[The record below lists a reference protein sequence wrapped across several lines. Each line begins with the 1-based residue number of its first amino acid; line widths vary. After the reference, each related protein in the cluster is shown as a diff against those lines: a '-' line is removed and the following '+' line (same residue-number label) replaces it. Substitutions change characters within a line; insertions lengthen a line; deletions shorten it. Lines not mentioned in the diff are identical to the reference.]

1 MLRNIFINKS
11 PLEKSLYYGLGTMLL
26 LLSFSAFLV
35 LFSFA
40 KFQTTSNWV
49 SQTNNILLQLERV
62 LDEMLKIESSARG
75 YALSGR
81 EVYLEKFNNAENEF
95 NESVKHLERL
105 IEKDRRRK
113 KDCEKLKMISAKR
126 ISFSKQLID
135 KRMNFGIEAAIIY
148 KQSDSGQYY
157 MDKFREQTI
166 RFEEEENNELKLRE
180 ANYYK
185 WQFWVQTAFFVLVTL
200 ISITLLISYQIIKT
214 NFKRRIE
221 AERQLK
227 NEKKLLQNIIDN
239 TSTLIY
245 IKEPTGKFLLM
256 NKRYGEVY
264 GIPSAQMIGKK
275 DSDFFDEETI
285 EQFREADMKVFTTG
299 EVVEA
304 EEEAVMQGS
313 KRTYLSIKFPLYDSG
328 GSIYAICGMST
339 DITDRKGYEAQILSL
354 NKRLENN
361 VFKLNNINRELEAFT
376 YTVSHDLRAPL
387 RAINGFASL
396 LINKNTEKNF
406 DDETLRIIQI
416 MRENSQQ
423 MGQLI
428 DDLLA
433 FSKVGR
439 YKPNLQKTNMQEVVD
454 AVVKQIGQ
462 IADLSKVAIS
472 VQKLESA
479 VCDPN
484 LIKQVWTNL
493 VSNAFKY
500 SSQKSKQQIEIG
512 CFLRG
517 AEIVYFIKDNGAGFD
532 MKYYNKLF
540 GIFQRLHSNI
550 EFEGTGVGLA
560 IVNRIVKRHS
570 GKVWAESV
578 VGEGATFYFSL
589 PIEPKFIEV

>member
-1 MLRNIFINKS
+1 MLRNIFFNKS
-11 PLEKSLYYGLGTMLL
+11 PLEKSLYFGLGTMLL
-26 LLSFSAFLV
+26 LLSISSLLV

-40 KFQTTSNWV
+40 KFQTTAQWV
-49 SQTNNILLQLERV
+49 SQTNAILFQIERV
-62 LDEMLKIESSARG
+62 FGEMLKIESNARG

-81 EVYLEKFNNAENEF
+81 EVYLEPFYNAQNNLNEGF
-95 NESVKHLERL
+95 KHLEKL
-105 IEKDRRRK
+105 IENDRRRK
-113 KDCEKLKMISAKR
+113 TDCERLKAISAKR
-126 ISFSKQLID
+126 IFFSKQLID
-135 KRMNFGIEAAIIY
+135 KRMNFGIEAAIRF
-148 KQSDSGQYY
+148 KQTDSGQYY
-157 MDKFREQTI
+157 MNRFREQTTL
-166 RFEEEENNELKLRE
+166 FENEEKEELKKRE
-180 ANYYK
+180 SNYYK
-185 WQFWVQTAFFVLVTL
+185 WQFWVQATFLILVIL
-200 ISITLLISYQIIKT
+200 MFITLLISYQIIRT
-214 NFKRRIE
+214 NFIKRVE

-227 NEKKLLQNIIDN
+227 NEKKLLQNIIDK

-245 IKEPTGKFLLM
+245 VKDPTGKFLLM
-256 NKRYGEVY
+256 NERYGEVF
-264 GIPSAQMIGKK
+264 GLPSQKMVGKR
-275 DSDFFDEETI
+275 DSDFFDRETI
-285 EQFREADMKVFTTG
+285 EHFRKADMKVFTTG

-304 EEEAVMQGS
+304 EEPAEMQGK
-313 KRTYLSIKFPLYDSG
+313 KRIYLSIKFPLYDSG
-328 GSIYAICGMST
+328 GSIYALCGMST
-339 DITDRKGYEAQILSL
+339 DITERKSYEEEILSL

-406 DDETLRIIQI
+406 DEETLRIIQI
-416 MRENSQQ
+416 IRENSQQ

-439 YKPNLQKTNMQEVVD
+439 YKPNLQKTNMQEIV
-454 AVVKQIGQ
+454 ATVVKQIGQ

-472 VQKLESA
+472 VHSLDSA

-493 VSNAFKY
+493 ISNAFKY

-512 CFLRG
+512 CFSRG

-540 GIFQRLHSNI
+540 GIFQRLHSSV
-550 EFEGTGVGLA
+550 EFEGNGVGLA

-570 GKVWAESV
+570 GKVWAESE

>member
-26 LLSFSAFLV
+26 LLSFSTFLV

-49 SQTNNILLQLERV
+49 SQTNTILLQLERV

-95 NESVKHLERL
+95 NESVKHLEKL

-135 KRMNFGIEAAIIY
+135 KRMNFGIEAAIRY

-166 RFEEEENNELKLRE
+166 RFEEEENKELKLKE

-245 IKEPTGKFLLM
+245 IKDPTGKFLLM

-275 DSDFFDEETI
+275 DSDFFDKETI
-285 EQFREADMKVFTTG
+285 EQFREADIKVFTTG

-339 DITDRKGYEAQILSL
+339 DITERKGYEAQILSL

-406 DDETLRIIQI
+406 DDETLRIIQM

-472 VQKLESA
+472 VQTLESA
-479 VCDPN
+479 ICDPN